1 MVLNEKKKFF
11 ITTRNSW
18 QQIFSE
24 KVLVHYFYANFE
36 KDFLLNTSFKQIY
49 PQKWI
54 CICTGGCTS
63 NYREILRII
72 SLKLFIKKLLRLL
85 IPFYSVNFDF
95 WLRSFNKCLVAKL
108 IIKLSVCHFVATCV
122 LREKRVYVVCFM

>member
-49 PQKWI
+49 PQK
-54 CICTGGCTS
+54 
-63 NYREILRII
+63 
-72 SLKLFIKKLLRLL
+72 
-85 IPFYSVNFDF
+85 
-95 WLRSFNKCLVAKL
+95 
-108 IIKLSVCHFVATCV
+108 
-122 LREKRVYVVCFM
+122 